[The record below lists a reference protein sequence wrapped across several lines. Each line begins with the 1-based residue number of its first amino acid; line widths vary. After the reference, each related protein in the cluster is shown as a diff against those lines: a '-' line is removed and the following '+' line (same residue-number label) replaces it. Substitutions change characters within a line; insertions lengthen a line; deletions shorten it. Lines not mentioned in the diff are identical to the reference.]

1 MTDRHGRV
9 VCRFAGR
16 IRRDVEAG
24 LYPEGQFLPSIRELS
39 ERHGVAKGT
48 AERALRLLS
57 SEGLI
62 VSRPRRGYL
71 RPLTGKDTATGYPT
85 AYIYSGMYST
95 GPGDD
100 WDEDAARRTL
110 NEFERL
116 AAHRSQSLLV
126 LKATDR
132 APDDILAQ
140 LSAARASAVVTDAL
154 DPAFL
159 DKTKELG
166 LPTVVIDNIGE
177 GYDIDTVAQDGWL
190 GGLYAARE
198 LARRGHR
205 RIGWLGPEPLNSDP
219 QIAERLGGVLGGLA
233 RAGLDL
239 PGDLRVSAPIGHAE
253 EARRIAR
260 EFLAR
265 PDRPKAFFA
274 IWQDMTA
281 ALAGA
286 ANDLG
291 LVPGRDFDF
300 VGWCTREQYDAGYLA
315 GLGVAASQA
324 MLVWSVAEMAKTA
337 MARLTERRTTPDLP
351 CVALKIPVHLV

>member
-1 MTDRHGRV
+1 M
-9 VCRFAGR
+9 
-16 IRRDVEAG
+16 EAG

-39 ERHGVAKGT
+39 GRHGVAKGT
-48 AERALRLLS
+48 AERALRMLAD
-57 SEGLI
+57 EGLI
-62 VSRPRRGYL
+62 ESRPRRGYL
-71 RPLTGKDTATGYPT
+71 RSGREKEARGFPT

-95 GPGDD
+95 GAGDD

-116 AAHRSQSLLV
+116 AAHRALSLLV
-126 LKATDR
+126 IKASDR
-132 APDDILAQ
+132 SPDELMEQ
-140 LSAARASAVVTDAL
+140 LTAARASGVVTDAL

-159 DKTKELG
+159 DRTKEAG
-166 LPTVVIDNIGE
+166 LPAVVIDNIGE

-190 GGLYAARE
+190 GGLYAAEE

-205 RIGWLGPEPLNSDP
+205 RIGWLGPDPLNSDP

-239 PGDLRVSAPIGHAE
+239 PHDLRVTAPIGHPE

-265 PDRPKAFFA
+265 PDRPRAFFA

-286 ANDLG
+286 ASDLN
-291 LVPGRDFDF
+291 LRPGRDFDF
-300 VGWCTREQYDAGYLA
+300 VGWCTREQYEAGYLA
-315 GLGVAASQA
+315 GLGLDATQP

-337 MARLTERRTTPDLP
+337 MARLAERRAAPDSP
-351 CVALKIPVHLV
+351 CVALKIPVRLEAGQKA